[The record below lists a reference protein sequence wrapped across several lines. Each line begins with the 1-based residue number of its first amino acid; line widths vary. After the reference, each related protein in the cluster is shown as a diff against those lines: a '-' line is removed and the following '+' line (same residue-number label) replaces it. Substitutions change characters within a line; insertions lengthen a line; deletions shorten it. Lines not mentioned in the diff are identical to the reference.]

1 MKSEKAKNAELQR
14 LYDEQRAQ
22 NRNYMKDLSDR
33 EQMLEK
39 IEFLNQVLQD
49 KEQELL
55 VVRGELPKKEKFY
68 EENMKNLR
76 VKHENQVKSLEND
89 LESYSQ
95 QIERLSHMLDEKN
108 ELLTK
113 VENLQD
119 LVKTDQIKIK
129 KMGQEINSFGAVS
142 DENAQLKNL

>member
-1 MKSEKAKNAELQR
+1 
-14 LYDEQRAQ
+14 
-22 NRNYMKDLSDR
+22 
-33 EQMLEK
+33 
-39 IEFLNQVLQD
+39 
-49 KEQELL
+49 
-55 VVRGELPKKEKFY
+55 
-68 EENMKNLR
+68 
-76 VKHENQVKSLEND
+76 
-89 LESYSQ
+89 
-95 QIERLSHMLDEKN
+95 MLDEKN